1 VKFHLYIYRALSL
14 RRDQQQHKLI
24 DEVLRAGAVAVG
36 TNMWVLFFAI
46 LIASV
51 GLNVNSTA
59 VIIGAM
65 LISPLMGPIVG
76 LGYAAAVAD
85 FPLIRTAT
93 RNLLLFTLLS
103 LATSTLYFALSP
115 LDEPQSELLARTSPT
130 LWDVLIA
137 AFGGA
142 AGMVAIT
149 RKSISNIVPGVAIA
163 TALMPPL
170 CTAGFGL
177 ANGRWDMFFGASY
190 LYVINSVFIAASS
203 LLVAK
208 LLRLPARVEVDFA
221 TRRRH
226 RAWITVTLMSV
237 LVPSVWLG
245 YRFVQNEV
253 FASAAGKVGRALMTD
268 SRVLSYEI
276 NPAQRVLRLTTLGGR
291 EEEELLARSR
301 ELLAAEGVAQAEV
314 SLRRAGEQAV
324 DVNALR
330 KDLSEELQRSLL
342 SQVQANDLRVRQLE
356 EELSALAAAMQ
367 PRGPDISTLVAEIQA
382 QFPQV
387 LTAFLAAELPPTVEA
402 VPETNPASPAP
413 TPGAANAPLAAPAT
427 QKAASA
433 AASTLAT
440 TSQAARPSVVVIDV
454 PRALSRRDRVRLT
467 SWLQVR
473 LAQPE
478 LTVVERIVRR

>member
-1 VKFHLYIYRALSL
+1 MKLNIYRALSL
-14 RRDQQQHKLI
+14 RRDQQNDELI
-24 DEVLRAGAVAVG
+24 DDALRSGAKAAG
-36 TNMWVLFFAI
+36 TNLWVLFFAI

-85 FPLIRTAT
+85 FPLIREAA
-93 RNLLLFTLLS
+93 RNLLLFTGLS
-103 LATSTLYFALSP
+103 LATSALYFALSP
-115 LDEPQSELLARTSPT
+115 LDQPQSELLARTSPT

-142 AGMVAIT
+142 AGMVAVT
-149 RKSISNIVPGVAIA
+149 RKSVSNIVPGVAIA

-177 ANGRWDMFFGASY
+177 ANGRWDMFFGAFY

-203 LLVAK
+203 LLVSR

-226 RAWITVTLMSV
+226 RAWITGGLLVV

-253 FASAAGKVGRALMTD
+253 FANAAGKVGRELMSD

-276 NPAQRVLRLTTLGGR
+276 NPPQRLLRLTTLGGR
-291 EEEELLARSR
+291 GEDELLARSR

-314 SLRRAGEQAV
+314 SLRRAGEQSL

-342 SQVQANDLRVRQLE
+342 TQVQANELRLRQLE
-356 EELSALAAAMQ
+356 EELRALAAAAQ
-367 PRGPDISTLVAEIQA
+367 PGGPDTSTLVAEIQA
-382 QFPQV
+382 QLPQV
-387 LTAFLAAELPPTVEA
+387 LSAFLGAELPFVRDA
-402 VPETNPASPAP
+402 ASDPLA
-413 TPGAANAPLAAPAT
+413 TASTASASQQAAAAPA
-427 QKAASA
+427 ASVPM
-433 AASTLAT
+433 
-440 TSQAARPSVVVIDV
+440 AARPSVVVVDV
-454 PRALSRRDRVRLT
+454 PRALTARDRARLT
-467 SWLQVR
+467 AWLRVR

-478 LTVVERIVRR
+478 VIVVDRIVRPPPRGRG